1 VERENPPPKKKWAI
15 YTDTQLEKWLV
26 VCWAGLEKRKK
37 KREVIL

>member
-1 VERENPPPKKKWAI
+1 LWREKTPPKKEMGNLHRHI
-15 YTDTQLEKWLV
+15 VEKWLV